1 MNVVYKPKA
10 VVRQETNDAVAAFL
24 KAGGS
29 IEIVPAKKQRGR
41 TKQKMSS
48 KSSKGFQSG
57 TSGFATGYPRRVAG
71 VA

>member
-10 VVRQETNDAVAAFL
+10 VVRQETNDAVQAFL

-48 KSSKGFQSG
+48 KSSRGFQSG
-57 TSGFATGYPRRVAG
+57 TSGFATGYPRKSL
-71 VA
+71 

>member
-48 KSSKGFQSG
+48 KSSRGFQSG
-57 TSGFATGYPRRVAG
+57 TSGFATGYPRKSL
-71 VA
+71 

>member
-1 MNVVYKPKA
+1 MNVVYKPKS

-29 IEIVPAKKQRGR
+29 IEIVPPKKQRGR

-48 KSSKGFQSG
+48 KSSRGFQSG
-57 TSGFATGYPRRVAG
+57 TSGFATGYPRKSL
-71 VA
+71 